1 MRVWALLLVA
11 LLVPGCLVGPDYRR
25 PDVEVPAEWRTGPGG
40 PTSLGEQAW
49 WEVFNDPTLQEMIRN
64 ALVAN
69 RDVQVAVARVFEAR
83 ARLGIARAALFPQL
97 GAGASY
103 ANTRPYSENSFFVR
117 SFPSTPSG
125 PIVPEGDDYR
135 ASVDL
140 TFELDLWGRLRR
152 ATEAARAELL
162 ADEDN
167 WRAILTTL
175 VADVART
182 YFDLLELDRELE
194 IARRTLA
201 TREASLDLQRRRA
214 AQGLATQLDVHR
226 ADAEVA
232 VAAATARDVE
242 RRIAQT
248 ENGLNVLLGHNPG
261 PVRRGAPLDAQRLPP
276 EIPAGLPSA
285 LLERRPDIRQA
296 EGRLVAANARIG
308 EAKAAFFPRISL
320 TGMFGVESVSLSD
333 LFTGGSKVWSAGPTM
348 TVPIFTAGR
357 ISNTVKAREAQERQ
371 TIAQYLQTIQQA
383 FREVDDALISHR
395 QLRGIRADRE
405 RRVTALSQAV
415 VLANLRYERGLATYL
430 DVLDAQRQLFQAE
443 LELTSTTRDQLTAVV
458 QVYKAL
464 GGGW

>member
-1 MRVWALLLVA
+1 
-11 LLVPGCLVGPDYRR
+11 
-25 PDVEVPAEWRTGPGG
+25 
-40 PTSLGEQAW
+40 
-49 WEVFNDPTLQEMIRN
+49 
-64 ALVAN
+64 
-69 RDVQVAVARVFEAR
+69 
-83 ARLGIARAALFPQL
+83 
-97 GAGASY
+97 
-103 ANTRPYSENSFFVR
+103 
-117 SFPSTPSG
+117 
-125 PIVPEGDDYR
+125 
-135 ASVDL
+135 
-140 TFELDLWGRLRR
+140 
-152 ATEAARAELL
+152 
-162 ADEDN
+162 
-167 WRAILTTL
+167 
-175 VADVART
+175 
-182 YFDLLELDRELE
+182 
-194 IARRTLA
+194 
-201 TREASLDLQRRRA
+201 
-214 AQGLATQLDVHR
+214 
-226 ADAEVA
+226 
-232 VAAATARDVE
+232 VAAATVRDVE

-371 TIAQYLQTIQQA
+371 AVAQYLQTIQQA

-405 RRVTALSQAV
+405 RRVTALGQAV